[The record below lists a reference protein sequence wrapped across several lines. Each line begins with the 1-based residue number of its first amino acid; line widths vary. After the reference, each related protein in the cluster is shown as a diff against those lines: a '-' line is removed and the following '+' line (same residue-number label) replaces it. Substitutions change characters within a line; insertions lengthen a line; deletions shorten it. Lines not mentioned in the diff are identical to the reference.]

1 MARKKTFDEKM
12 SRLEE
17 IVAEMNSDQLS
28 LEKSVK
34 LYEEGMTLLKK
45 CENDLKSAE
54 GKIAILT
61 KNQSGDSEL
70 EEITEEDLEESH
82 ESGF

>member
-1 MARKKTFDEKM
+1 MPRKKTFDEKI

-17 IVAEMNSDQLS
+17 IVAEMSSDQLS

-45 CENDLKSAE
+45 CEDDLKSAE
-54 GKIAILT
+54 GKIALLT
-61 KNQSGDSEL
+61 NNQSGYSEL
-70 EEITEEDLEESH
+70 EEITEKDLEE
-82 ESGF
+82 